1 MADRA
6 VQIGAAEAL
15 ALGIAALIL
24 GSAAMVGLRAE
35 DWAFKPADWAALRFT
50 VLQAALS
57 AGVSVL
63 LAVPVARALFRR
75 RFRGRGLLIRLMAA
89 PFVLPV
95 VVAVLGIV
103 TVFGR
108 AGPVNAL
115 LDVLGLPAISIFGLQ
130 GVVLANVFF
139 NLPLATRMLL
149 HGWQAIPAER
159 FRLAASLGMPPAS
172 QFRHLEAPMLRAQMP
187 AIALVI
193 FLICLASFAIAL
205 TLGGGPRASTI
216 ELAIYQALHFDFD
229 LGRAALLAF
238 VQFLLCAAVTLAASR
253 LTLPEGFGAGLGR
266 SADLPA
272 PAGWRRGADV
282 AMLAVVVVFLA
293 MPVLAVI
300 LKGLPGMV
308 NLPPGLA
315 QAALNSV
322 WVAAV
327 SALLAS
333 LAALTLV
340 LAQARRPRAWL
351 ELSAMLPLA
360 ASSLVLGVGLF
371 LMLRPFVAPQTLA
384 LPVTM
389 LVNATLT
396 LPYLYRLLLPE
407 ARQLQTDYGQLA
419 ASLGLQGAAR
429 LRYLTLPR
437 LARPLGYGAGL
448 AAALSMGDLGVIA
461 LFAGDGGATL
471 PLFVQRLIGAYRMGQ
486 AAAASLILVAL
497 SYALFWAFDRIGQH
511 YAEA

>member
-6 VQIGAAEAL
+6 LQIGAAEAL

-75 RFRGRGLLIRLMAA
+75 RFAGRGLLIRLMAA

-108 AGPVNAL
+108 AGPVNAAL
-115 LDVLGLPAISIFGLQ
+115 TALGLPAISIFGLQ

-159 FRLAASLGMPPAS
+159 FRLAASLGMPPAA

-238 VQFLLCAAVTLAASR
+238 VQFLLCSAVTLAASR

-266 SADLPA
+266 SADLPG
-272 PAGWRRGADV
+272 PAGWRRWADG
-282 AMLAVVVVFLA
+282 AMLAVVVLFLA

-300 LKGLPGMV
+300 LKGLPGMAK
-308 NLPPGLA
+308 LPPGLA

-322 WVAAV
+322 WVAAA
-327 SALLAS
+327 SALIAS
-333 LAALTLV
+333 VAALTLV

-407 ARQLQTDYGQLA
+407 ARQLQADYDRLA
-419 ASLGLQGAAR
+419 SSLGLQGAAR

-461 LFAGDGGATL
+461 LFADDGGATL
-471 PLFVQRLIGAYRMGQ
+471 PLFVQRLIGAYRMSQ
-486 AAAASLILVAL
+486 AAAAALILVAL

-511 YAEA
+511 YAKA